1 MSLGLLDEISGP
13 LVAGAD
19 SRPMMTDV
27 VLATRVCA
35 DWSDAN
41 KKAPNLA
48 VLDLGVDV
56 LGGHW
61 QYKIPPDEDQLIA
74 YHAMVDIPGE
84 LART

>member
-27 VLATRVCA
+27 VLATRVCP

-56 LGGHW
+56 LGG
-61 QYKIPPDEDQLIA
+61 QLIA

>member
-56 LGGHW
+56 LGG
-61 QYKIPPDEDQLIA
+61 QLIA